1 MANDRIS
8 EQELVLPSLYFM
20 YMKENGKIT
29 TSELIDLLTSLFH
42 PEGLDAQILDG
53 RNDTRFSQ
61 KVRNLKS
68 HSTFQRYGYAD
79 NTVDG
84 FQITPLGKQFVNAKI
99 EMIKYLFASR
109 DMDFVDISR
118 VCDDILNSETNR
130 EIFPLTETIVEG
142 RINTAREVVIYE
154 RSSQLR
160 QLARQH
166 FLSADGLLYCD
177 CCHYEYTH
185 FHSEPFNQSCIE
197 IHHIKPLYLYEDS
210 DIEKTFQQ
218 ALNNLMPVCPNC
230 HRLIHRNK
238 VTADQLSLFKSHCY
252 QFTY

>member
-79 NTVDG
+79 
-84 FQITPLGKQFVNAKI
+84 
-99 EMIKYLFASR
+99 
-109 DMDFVDISR
+109 
-118 VCDDILNSETNR
+118 
-130 EIFPLTETIVEG
+130 
-142 RINTAREVVIYE
+142 
-154 RSSQLR
+154 
-160 QLARQH
+160 
-166 FLSADGLLYCD
+166 
-177 CCHYEYTH
+177 
-185 FHSEPFNQSCIE
+185 
-197 IHHIKPLYLYEDS
+197 
-210 DIEKTFQQ
+210 
-218 ALNNLMPVCPNC
+218 
-230 HRLIHRNK
+230 
-238 VTADQLSLFKSHCY
+238 
-252 QFTY
+252 